1 MTTYMYSFGESKK
14 IVNGKVV
21 QDVAVKSEYDGK
33 TLHVDKV
40 ENNKFTHFKKLLGKK
55 VSKLGLLERLSKD
68 YIGAKTKR
76 NKHIHKQSKHKQS
89 KHKQSKHK
97 QKHIFQRD
105 KHTKKKRF

>member
-1 MTTYMYSFGESKK
+1 MYSFGESKK

-40 ENNKFTHFKKLLGKK
+40 ENNKFMHFKKLLGKK
-55 VSKLGLLERLSKD
+55 VSKLGLLERLSKE
-68 YIGAKTKR
+68 YMGTKTQR
-76 NKHIHKQSKHKQS
+76 NKHKRSNHKRSNHKR
-89 KHKQSKHK
+89 SKHK
-97 QKHIFQRD
+97 QKH

>member
-1 MTTYMYSFGESKK
+1 MPSYMYSFGESKK

-55 VSKLGLLERLSKD
+55 VSKLGLLERLNKE
-68 YIGAKTKR
+68 YMGTKTKR
-76 NKHIHKQSKHKQS
+76 N
-89 KHKQSKHK
+89 K
-97 QKHIFQRD
+97 QKHIFQRN
-105 KHTKKKRF
+105 KRTKKKRF

>member
-1 MTTYMYSFGESKK
+1 MPSYMYSFGESKK

-55 VSKLGLLERLSKD
+55 VSKLGLLERLSKE
-68 YIGAKTKR
+68 YMGAKTQR
-76 NKHIHKQSKHKQS
+76 NKHKRSNHKRSNHKR
-89 KHKQSKHK
+89 SKHK
-97 QKHIFQRD
+97 QKH

>member
-1 MTTYMYSFGESKK
+1 MPSYMYSFGESKK

-55 VSKLGLLERLSKD
+55 VSKLGLLERLSKE
-68 YIGAKTKR
+68 YMGTKTQR
-76 NKHIHKQSKHKQS
+76 NKHKRSKHKRS
-89 KHKQSKHK
+89 NHKRSKHK
-97 QKHIFQRD
+97 QKH

>member
-1 MTTYMYSFGESKK
+1 MPSYMYSFGESKK
-14 IVNGKVV
+14 IVNGKIV

-55 VSKLGLLERLSKD
+55 VSKLGLLERLSKE
-68 YIGAKTKR
+68 YMSSKTKR
-76 NKHIHKQSKHKQS
+76 NNHKRSN
-89 KHKQSKHK
+89 HK
-97 QKHIFQRD
+97 QKH

>member
-1 MTTYMYSFGESKK
+1 MYSFGESKK

-55 VSKLGLLERLSKD
+55 VSKLGLLDRLSKE
-68 YIGAKTKR
+68 YMGTNNMGAKTKR
-76 NKHIHKQSKHKQS
+76 NKHKRKHN
-89 KHKQSKHK
+89 
-97 QKHIFQRD
+97 FQRD

>member
-1 MTTYMYSFGESKK
+1 MYSFGESKK

-55 VSKLGLLERLSKD
+55 VSKLGLLERLSKE
-68 YIGAKTKR
+68 YMGAKTQR
-76 NKHIHKQSKHKQS
+76 NKHKRSNHKRSNHKR
-89 KHKQSKHK
+89 SKHK
-97 QKHIFQRD
+97 QKH

>member
-1 MTTYMYSFGESKK
+1 MPSYMYSFGESKK

-55 VSKLGLLERLSKD
+55 VSKLGLLERLSKE
-68 YIGAKTKR
+68 YMGTNNMSAKTKR
-76 NKHIHKQSKHKQS
+76 NKRSN
-89 KHKQSKHK
+89 HK
-97 QKHIFQRD
+97 QKHIFQRN
-105 KHTKKKRF
+105 KRTKKKRF

>member
-1 MTTYMYSFGESKK
+1 MPSYMYSFGESKK

-55 VSKLGLLERLSKD
+55 VSKLGLLERLSKE
-68 YIGAKTKR
+68 YMGTKTKR
-76 NKHIHKQSKHKQS
+76 NKHKRSN
-89 KHKQSKHK
+89 HK
-97 QKHIFQRD
+97 QKHIFQRN
-105 KHTKKKRF
+105 KRTKKKRF

>member
-1 MTTYMYSFGESKK
+1 MYSFGESKK
-14 IVNGKVV
+14 IVNGKIV

-55 VSKLGLLERLSKD
+55 ISKLGLLERLSKE
-68 YIGAKTKR
+68 YMSSKTKR
-76 NKHIHKQSKHKQS
+76 NKHKRSNHKRSKHKRS
-89 KHKQSKHK
+89 KHKRSNHK
-97 QKHIFQRD
+97 QKH

>member
-1 MTTYMYSFGESKK
+1 MYSFGESKK
-14 IVNGKVV
+14 IVNGKIV

-55 VSKLGLLERLSKD
+55 VSKLGLLERLSKE
-68 YIGAKTKR
+68 YMSLKTKR
-76 NKHIHKQSKHKQS
+76 NKHKR
-89 KHKQSKHK
+89 SKHK
-97 QKHIFQRD
+97 QKH

>member
-1 MTTYMYSFGESKK
+1 MPSYMYSFGESKK

-55 VSKLGLLERLSKD
+55 VSKLGLLERLNKQ
-68 YIGAKTKR
+68 YMGTNNMGAKTKR
-76 NKHIHKQSKHKQS
+76 NKRSNHKRSNHKR
-89 KHKQSKHK
+89 SKHK
-97 QKHIFQRD
+97 QKH

>member
-1 MTTYMYSFGESKK
+1 MYSFGESKK
-14 IVNGKVV
+14 IVNGKIV

-55 VSKLGLLERLSKD
+55 VSKLGLLERLSKE
-68 YIGAKTKR
+68 YMSSKTKR
-76 NKHIHKQSKHKQS
+76 NNHKRSN
-89 KHKQSKHK
+89 HK
-97 QKHIFQRD
+97 QKH